1 MPREFKRS
9 DRVADAIQR
18 SLARILQM
26 ELRDPRL
33 GMANINSVTVTK
45 DLAIAKVYV
54 TFVGQQDGEESEA
67 GVQVLNNAASYVR
80 NLMAKDLSIRTI
92 PKLQFYFDKSTIA
105 GQEISHLIDRAVA
118 ADRAHAEPESDNEKA
133 SDNQSFDA
141 SDAPP
146 KED

>member
-26 ELRDPRL
+26 ELRDPRV
-33 GMANINSVTVTK
+33 GMANINSVAVSK

-54 TFVGQQDGEESEA
+54 TFVGETDKEESEDR
-67 GVQVLNNAASYVR
+67 VEILNNASSYVR

-92 PKLQFYFDKSTIA
+92 PKLQFYFDKTTVG
-105 GQEISHLIDRAVA
+105 GQELSNLIDKAVA
-118 ADRAHAEPESDNEKA
+118 ADRAHAEQNADDDGTAVKSNHDENEKG
-133 SDNQSFDA
+133 
-141 SDAPP
+141 
-146 KED
+146 